1 MSSGRW
7 TAVLVIPAIVLGLAR
22 PIAQQEP
29 SSPTPPDP
37 AGVQPDLPRFRA
49 EANFVRVDVYVT
61 KDGVAVQDLTAADF
75 EVLEDGK
82 PQKIE
87 TFEHVNIR
95 GNTPQETRVEPQTVA
110 EGRAA
115 AEDPRARVFVIF
127 LDTYNTDYAGSHRMQ
142 SVVINLLDRL
152 LGENDVFAVMTPEM
166 SPRDLAFARRTGT
179 TAGLLAK
186 YWAWGREGTI
196 ANFDPEEEAYMSCYP
211 PHSAPDLAVGCKR
224 SDYTGVAHEMIER
237 RREYR
242 ALSALN
248 DLALYLRDLREE
260 RKAVVTI
267 SSGWLLYTPNPR
279 LARKLDCDPVPGI
292 PPIGVNPKGR
302 LTNDPQTHGYGSQ
315 YQCDK
320 DRMTLAQLDNRQYF
334 LDILDRANRANVSFY
349 PVDAQGLRVWNKD
362 LSYSP
367 LGQPNEIQPPAVD
380 AAQLR
385 GRIETLRTLAEYTDG
400 LAIVDTN
407 NLDKGM
413 RRIVDDL
420 TSYYLLGYYAEN
432 SKLDGRFRSIKV
444 RVKHPGVEV
453 RARRGY
459 KAATRE
465 EFEKG
470 RKIMETLK
478 IEAPPSGVLSAL
490 SSLAGIRRDTRM
502 FSHASWVAAPI
513 DGPAD
518 AKSHVWVVGEINPST
533 ARSAE
538 WAAGGEAEVTI
549 TAEDDTTVA
558 TTKQAVE
565 PAAKTVSMT
574 LPDIALGPGDYVL
587 RLRLRPAS
595 PGIPLIDTIRFT
607 VSDSGTPVGRPRLR
621 RRGPT
626 TGPRYVETATP
637 TFQRTERVRVEVPI
651 LGGADGV
658 TAELLDRNGKTIAV
672 PVQSGLQRDEAG
684 ALTWGTAEL
693 VLAPLAPGDYVIKTS
708 IQRGTTRE
716 EVVTAFR
723 MVP

>member
-7 TAVLVIPAIVLGLAR
+7 TAVLAVPIILFGFAR
-22 PIAQQEP
+22 PIAQQGNA
-29 SSPTPPDP
+29 TAQPDP
-37 AGVQPDLPRFRA
+37 TAAQTEQPTFRA

-61 KDGVAVQDLTAADF
+61 KDGMAVQDLTTEDF
-75 EVLEDGK
+75 EVFEDGK
-82 PQKIE
+82 PQKVE
-87 TFEHVNIR
+87 TFEYINVP
-95 GNTPQETRVEPQTVA
+95 GNMPQETRVEPESVRQ
-110 EGRAA
+110 GRAL

-127 LDTYNTDYAGSHRMQ
+127 LDTYHTDYAGSHRMQ
-142 SVVINLLDRL
+142 TAVVNMLDRM

-166 SPRDLAFARRTGT
+166 SPRDVAFARRTGT
-179 TAGLLAK
+179 TAGLLEK

-196 ANFDPEEEAYMSCYP
+196 ANFDPEEEAYLTCYP
-211 PHSAPDLAVGCKR
+211 TQAVDTPGGCKR
-224 SDYTGVAHEMIER
+224 SDYAGVAHEMIAR
-237 RREYR
+237 RREVR
-242 ALSALN
+242 TLTALN
-248 DLALYLRDLREE
+248 DLAIYLRDLREE
-260 RKAVVTI
+260 RKAVIAIT
-267 SSGWLLYTPNPR
+267 SGWALFTPNPR
-279 LARKLDCDPVPGI
+279 LSRKLSCDPVPGI
-292 PPIGVNPKGR
+292 PPIGVNPQGR
-302 LTNDPQTHGYGSQ
+302 ISRDPQAVGYGTQ
-315 YQCDK
+315 YQCDS
-320 DRMTLAQLDNRQYF
+320 DRLMLAELDNQQYF
-334 LDILDRANRANVSFY
+334 LDILDRANRSNVSFY
-349 PVDAQGLRVWNKD
+349 PVDAQGLRAWNKD
-362 LSYSP
+362 ISQQP
-367 LGQPNEIQPPAVD
+367 LGQPAVLD
-380 AAQLR
+380 HAELM
-385 GRIETLRTLAEYTDG
+385 GRIETLRTLAGATDG

-420 TSYYLLGYYAEN
+420 TSYYLLGYYASN
-432 SKLDGRFRSIKV
+432 SKLDGKFRSIKV
-444 RVKHPGVEV
+444 RVKRPGVQV

-470 RKIMETLK
+470 RKIVETTK
-478 IEAPPSGVLSAL
+478 AEAAPTAVQSAI

-518 AKSHVWVVGEINPST
+518 GRSHVWVVGEINPST

-538 WAAGGEAEVTI
+538 WAAGGEAEATI
-549 TAEDDTTVA
+549 TAEDETTIA
-558 TTKQAVE
+558 TAKQTME

-574 LPDIALGPGDYVL
+574 LPDVALGPGDYVL

-595 PGIPLIDTIRFT
+595 PGIPLVDTIRFT
-607 VSDSGTPVGRPRLR
+607 VEDSGTPVGRPRLR

-626 TGPRYVETATP
+626 TGARYVETATR

-658 TAELLDRNGKTIAV
+658 TAELLDRNGKTIPV
-672 PVQSGLQRDEAG
+672 PVQSGLQRDQAG
-684 ALTWGTAEL
+684 VLTWGTAEL

-708 IQRGTTRE
+708 IQRGTDRQE
-716 EVVTAFR
+716 IVTAFR